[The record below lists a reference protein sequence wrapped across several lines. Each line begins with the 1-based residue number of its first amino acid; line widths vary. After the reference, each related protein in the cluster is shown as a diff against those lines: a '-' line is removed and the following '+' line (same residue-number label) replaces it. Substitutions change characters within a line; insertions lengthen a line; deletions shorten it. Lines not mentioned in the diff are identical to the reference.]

1 MLSDSAFLE
10 RKMRGRTVRGAILG
24 IALAAAMPLGARA
37 MTRDSGST
45 FDCPDEH
52 AYSKVEDAILSEWR
66 MLKGHDTKGARVISL
81 VDGRELRK
89 PRGEAQ
95 LSAGVIAFNDDQA
108 SVILW
113 IKEIKS
119 CVVLTT
125 EATRQIDAEE
135 WFRLK
140 QKANEISEM
149 AKRLFK

>member
-1 MLSDSAFLE
+1 
-10 RKMRGRTVRGAILG
+10 MRGGIVRGALLG
-24 IALAAAMPLGARA
+24 IALAASTPYGAQA

-45 FDCPDEH
+45 FDCPDEY

-66 MLKGHDTKGARVISL
+66 LLKDYDAKGARVISL
-81 VDGRELRK
+81 IDGRELRK
-89 PRGEAQ
+89 PQRESQ
-95 LSAGVIAFNDDQA
+95 LSAGVIAFSDDMV
-108 SVILW
+108 SIVMW

-119 CVVLTT
+119 CIVLTT
-125 EATRQIDAEE
+125 EATKSIDAEE